1 MNSVNLIGRLTADP
15 EVRYFESGKVI
26 AKFSIAVNRTKDESD
41 FFEVEAWEK
50 TAEVVAQYCKK
61 GSQVG
66 VSGSLIQERWKDK
79 TTGTGRSK
87 VVIRCSRIE
96 LLGARPDGE
105 GQGTAVPSSV
115 PQPAYAAQEQ
125 PDDIPY

>member
-1 MNSVNLIGRLTADP
+1 MNSANLIGRLTVDP
-15 EVRYFESGKVI
+15 EIRYFESGKSV
-26 AKFSIAVNRTKDESD
+26 AKFSIAVDRNKEETD
-41 FFEVEAWEK
+41 FFELEAWEK

-115 PQPAYAAQEQ
+115 PQPAYAAQ
-125 PDDIPY
+125 